1 MNQRVP
7 PVAAALPVNPH
18 RDTSIGRILLE
29 QGKITPTDT
38 ERVLRLQR
46 EQGMRFG
53 EAAKSLGLITDSDVR
68 QVLANQ
74 FGFAYL
80 QPGQSDYSAELVAA
94 YQPFGEQAE
103 MLRAVRSQLL
113 QRWFGT
119 GRRSLVVASLNQ
131 GEGASLFTANLGVVF
146 SQLGEKTLI
155 VDANMRRPRQREIFR
170 IKGRQGLSEILAGRS
185 GLHTIS
191 RIEYFDDLSVLPA
204 GTIPPNP
211 QELLFRPGFRELGE
225 TLGRHFRVV
234 LYDTPSFTG
243 AADGLAVAAHIGGI
257 LLVARRNMTHIADL
271 NATRERIRRSGAE
284 VVGSVL
290 LDF

>member
-7 PVAAALPVNPH
+7 TMAAVPVVNH
-18 RDTSIGRILLE
+18 DTCIGRILLD

-46 EQGMRFG
+46 EEGMRFG
-53 EAAKSLGLITDSDVR
+53 EAAQRLGLISDRDVQ
-68 QVLANQ
+68 QVLAKQ
-74 FGFAYL
+74 FGFSYL
-80 QPGQSDYSAELVAA
+80 QPGQGEYSTALVAA
-94 YQPFGEQAE
+94 YEPFGDQAE

-113 QRWFGT
+113 QRWFAH
-119 GRRSLVVASLNQ
+119 GRRSLVIASLNP
-131 GEGASLFTANLGVVF
+131 GEGASHFTANLGVVF

-155 VDANMRRPRQREIFR
+155 VDTNMRRPRQQAIFR
-170 IKGRQGLSEILAGRS
+170 LKGRQGLSEILAGRA
-185 GLHTIS
+185 GMHAIS

-211 QELLFRPGFRELGE
+211 QELLFRPGFRELNDA
-225 TLGRHFRVV
+225 LGRYFNVV
-234 LYDTPSFTG
+234 LYDAPAFSI
-243 AADGLAVAAHIGGI
+243 AADSLSVTSNIGGI
-257 LLVARRNMTHIADL
+257 LLVARRNMTHVADL
-271 NATRERIRRSGAE
+271 NAAKQRIERTGAE